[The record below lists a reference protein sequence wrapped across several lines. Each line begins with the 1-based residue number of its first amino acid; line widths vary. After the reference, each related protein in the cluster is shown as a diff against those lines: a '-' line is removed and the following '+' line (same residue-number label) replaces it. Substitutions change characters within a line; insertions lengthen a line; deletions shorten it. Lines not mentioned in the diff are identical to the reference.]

1 MSQAGGNF
9 PPAFLL
15 DPGGRKRYNN
25 NAMKPQII
33 IVSAPPK
40 QSRKWLIYPALM
52 IIFSGALLWA
62 MWPDEESAAREAK
75 MIEAQSNLERNLRS
89 RGCPIFCKA
98 SAVASG
104 YAFATADLLS
114 RYRALAS
121 VDPSAAARFGGSMVS
136 IGSAIPITAGQSYTG
151 KDARGADKFI
161 LPAGPREYLCPV
173 ELFCTD

>member
-1 MSQAGGNF
+1 
-9 PPAFLL
+9 
-15 DPGGRKRYNN
+15 
-25 NAMKPQII
+25 
-33 IVSAPPK
+33 
-40 QSRKWLIYPALM
+40 M

-62 MWPDEESAAREAK
+62 MCPDEESAAREAK

-89 RGCPIFCKA
+89 RGCPIFCTA
-98 SAVASG
+98 SAVSSG
-104 YAFATADLLS
+104 YAFATADLVS

-121 VDPSAAARFGGSMVS
+121 VDTSAANRFGESMVS

-151 KDARGADKFI
+151 KNAQGTDKFI